1 MFYLDTS
8 FLVPYFVSEES
19 SEKVERFLLGVKGEE
34 LAVSAW
40 TATEFASALGL
51 KVRMKQLGKP
61 AAAAVLNAFREV
73 GEGYFNWLPVSPAD
87 FRIASGYLEK
97 WDLGLRAGDALHLA
111 VAGSNRVKKLL
122 TLDEGMLKAAKALR
136 IPASKGIRI

>member
-19 SEKVERFLLGVKGEE
+19 SEKVEKFLREVKGEE

-40 TATEFASALGL
+40 TATEFVSALGL
-51 KVRMKQLGKP
+51 KVRTKQLDKP
-61 AAAAVLNAFREV
+61 AASAALAAFGEV
-73 GEGYFNWLPVSPAD
+73 GERYFNWLAVSPGD
-87 FRIASGYLEK
+87 FKAASAYLEK

-111 VAGSNRVKKLL
+111 VAKSNGAKKLL
-122 TLDEGMLKAAKALR
+122 TLDKVFVKAARETGVPVIL
-136 IPASKGIRI
+136 PW